1 MASKG
6 PKVNLMYPM
15 RVVHDL
21 RPALPWTIYS
31 LPINIEQGSEPA
43 VHERRFAVQWD
54 EDNDERILAAILDVY
69 FRRPEALWNLYAV
82 GEHKGSLTIWAST
95 TPVADLAA
103 WQVASNGPAI
113 QDSWPVTTFNVYAE
127 IMRTGGRRTLQMM
140 GDDQVLRTFPPE
152 HDQLNWLIK
161 LFELGPSGPRR
172 PW

>member
-1 MASKG
+1 
-6 PKVNLMYPM
+6 MYPL

-31 LPINIEQGSEPA
+31 LPISIEHGSPPA

-69 FRRPEALWNLYAV
+69 FRRREAISNIFAV
-82 GEHKGSLTIWAST
+82 GERKGSLNIWASIFSI
-95 TPVADLAA
+95 ADQNA
-103 WQVASNGPAI
+103 WAHASRSPAI
-113 QDSWPVTTFNVYAE
+113 QDEWLVNGINGNTE
-127 IMRTGGRRTLQMM
+127 IMRTGGARITPEMLL
-140 GDDQVLRTFPPE
+140 GDQVFRNFPPE

-161 LFELGPSGPRR
+161 LFGLGPTGPRL